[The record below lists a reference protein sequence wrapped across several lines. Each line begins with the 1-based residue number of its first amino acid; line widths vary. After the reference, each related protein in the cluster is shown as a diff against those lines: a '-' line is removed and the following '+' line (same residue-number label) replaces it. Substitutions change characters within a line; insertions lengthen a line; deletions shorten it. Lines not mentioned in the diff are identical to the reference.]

1 MGRGR
6 PTVAVRCAVDEDS
19 WVLRSD
25 SEARHLCR
33 CLRVIAGLRQGL
45 AVDTR
50 LPSNFTAALGG
61 AAGPEP
67 SSAPAMLS
75 PENLLEAF
83 ASNLASLPRLPPP
96 IQVFPSSCAILL
108 YLNSSSNLSHCMPR
122 SSFPGAICL
131 PDLVSPPFPR
141 GGGRLWGPL
150 MAGPTHSDESS
161 SSVELMHQ
169 FDAILRKPFP
179 PGERASRISRGLW
192 ACTQK

>member
-1 MGRGR
+1 MSLSASHRRTEAGAGRGHEAAFQLHGCTR
-6 PTVAVRCAVDEDS
+6 R
-19 WVLRSD
+19 RSG
-25 SEARHLCR
+25 AHL
-33 CLRVIAGLRQGL
+33 V
-45 AVDTR
+45 
-50 LPSNFTAALGG
+50 PSMR
-61 AAGPEP
+61 PEP

-131 PDLVSPPFPR
+131 PDLVSLPFPR